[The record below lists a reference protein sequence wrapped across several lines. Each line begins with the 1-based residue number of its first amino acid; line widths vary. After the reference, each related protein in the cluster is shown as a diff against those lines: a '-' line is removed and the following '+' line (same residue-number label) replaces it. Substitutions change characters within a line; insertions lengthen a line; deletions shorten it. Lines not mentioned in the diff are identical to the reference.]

1 MARMMEMPA
10 TAAATSG
17 VDRAVRKRERCTAE
31 VRRRAILDAAWQ
43 VFLERGFAGA
53 TIDAVV
59 ERAGGSK
66 ATVYAQFGNKE
77 GLFVALVMGGA
88 QDFAASIDAAAA
100 AGTTFEETLREIGRR
115 YLGLVLAPE
124 RVALYRLVV
133 AESGRL
139 PEVGDIFFRSGP
151 QSVVAHVAEFF
162 RAAAARGL
170 VPPVAPEALAIQFLG
185 SVLGDNHFRV
195 LCNPTRSPTAKEIE
209 RHVDMAVA
217 LFLKGA
223 RGPALEGT

>member
-1 MARMMEMPA
+1 MAAMTETPA
-10 TAAATSG
+10 SG
-17 VDRAVRKRERCTAE
+17 PGVASRAMRKRERCTAE
-31 VRRRAILDAAWQ
+31 VRRQAILDAAWE
-43 VFLERGFAGA
+43 VFLERGYAGA

-77 GLFVALVMGGA
+77 GLFVALVMSGA
-88 QDFAASIDAAAA
+88 QDFAASIEAAAS
-100 AGTTFEETLREIGRR
+100 AGTTFAETLHEIGRR
-115 YLGLVLAPE
+115 FLGLVLAPE

-139 PEVGDIFFRSGP
+139 PEVGDIFYRTGP
-151 QSVVAHVAEFF
+151 QSVQAHLAEFF

-170 VPPVAPEALAIQFLG
+170 VPPLAPEALAVQFLG
-185 SVLGDNHFRV
+185 SVLGDYHFRV

-209 RHVDMAVA
+209 RHLDFVVP
-217 LFLKGA
+217 LFLAGA
-223 RGPALEGT
+223 RGPAA